1 MSTIKYIKGLDSLR
15 AVAVILVIIWHWYP
29 QDYSIHTF
37 IGGIIHTLLPTGEFG
52 VSLFFVLSGFLIT
65 EILLL
70 NKSSEEKNY
79 SIIKNFYIRRA
90 LRILP
95 IYYLA
100 IFFVNIIRFPI
111 DGGHYGYILTHTY
124 NFLVI
129 KEGSWPSLGHLW
141 SLSVEEQFYLIW
153 PLLILLIPNNKLK
166 YLFAIFIAI
175 SIISV
180 IVSYKILNIKM
191 TYAITTTCFDAF
203 GIGGI
208 YAFCRKSDN
217 MIKFNFYI
225 IRIFPVA
232 LAIYFIN
239 KLCPFFDVFPNLS
252 PFNRTFDSILS
263 LWLIHKVITNKNS
276 FFMTHFVDNHSLRF
290 IGKISYGL
298 YLFHYP
304 FPFIFDNYILSN
316 LYFIK
321 TIIVNFPVFRELIMF
336 CLLIVLSSITFFL
349 FEKPINSMKKYFS

>member
-29 QDYSIHTF
+29 QDYPIHTF
-37 IGGIIHTLLPTGEFG
+37 IGGIKHTLLPTGEFG

-70 NKSSEEKNY
+70 HKSSEEKNY

-100 IFFVNIIRFPI
+100 IFFLNIIRFPI
-111 DGGHYGYILTHTY
+111 DSGHYRYILTHTY

-129 KEGSWPSLGHLW
+129 KQGSWPSLAHLW

-180 IVSYKILNIKM
+180 ILSYKILNIKM
-191 TYAITTTCFDAF
+191 TYALTTTCFDAF
-203 GIGGI
+203 GIGGV

-217 MIKFNFYI
+217 LIKFNFYI
-225 IRIFPVA
+225 NRLFLFAV
-232 LAIYFIN
+232 AIYFFN
-239 KLCPFFDVFPNLS
+239 KFCPFFDVFPKLS
-252 PFNRTFDSILS
+252 PFNRTFDSIIS

-276 FFMTHFVDNHSLRF
+276 FLMTHFVENHLLRF
-290 IGKISYGL
+290 IGEISYGL
-298 YLFHYP
+298 YLFHFP
-304 FPFIFDNYILSN
+304 FPFIFDNYILKN
-316 LYFIK
+316 MDFIK
-321 TIIVNFPVFRELIMF
+321 TVIINFPFLREPIMF
-336 CLLIVLSSITFFL
+336 FLLIALSSLTFFL
-349 FEKPINSMKKYFS
+349 FEKPINGMKKYFS